1 MDRAEGNPLYA
12 IETVRA
18 MHDQGLTADGPTRR
32 VGAVRLATGVDT
44 AALSAL
50 ALTAVAAVSS
60 YDTASA
66 HPVGASH
73 APHHHLLRPATA
85 RQLHGL
91 HFANAVTTDAPVQ
104 LRPTLTWMSSSC
116 EDTLRKL
123 PPHQF
128 NLQCP

>member
-1 MDRAEGNPLYA
+1 MTISLTPR
-12 IETVRA
+12 ITV
-18 MHDQGLTADGPTRR
+18 
-32 VGAVRLATGVDT
+32 

-66 HPVGASH
+66 HPVSASH
-73 APHHHLLRPATA
+73 APHHHLLRSATA
-85 RQLHGL
+85 RQLNGL
-91 HFANAVTTDAPVQ
+91 HFANAVTTGTPVQ
-104 LRPTLTWMSSSC
+104 LRPTLTWTSSSC
-116 EDTLRKL
+116 EDTLSKL